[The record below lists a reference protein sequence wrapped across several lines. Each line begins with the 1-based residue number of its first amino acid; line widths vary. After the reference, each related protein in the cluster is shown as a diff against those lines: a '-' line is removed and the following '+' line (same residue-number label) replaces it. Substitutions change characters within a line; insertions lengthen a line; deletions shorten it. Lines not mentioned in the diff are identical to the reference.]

1 VDLLMK
7 DKELCDTFKNQV
19 TVLQDLF
26 KSGSIPEKA
35 LNDPDNSKSA
45 PQERMC
51 ELMNLLA
58 M

>member
-1 VDLLMK
+1 MK